1 MTTAPGSSSDTGRPS
16 DDGEMSTTSPLLP
29 TPTAGDGKSSGSRN
43 LPGSGA
49 HPGTS
54 LTDAVR
60 ADRLLPTPNAGA
72 TNYDDPSTW
81 RARQQILKAKGI
93 NGNGAGE
100 PLGVVVRELTS
111 SSEDS
116 PASQPVKQE
125 AGGAPTTT
133 AGFGLPSPVSLA
145 SYDPALS
152 SWRTSQVSLLST
164 EDERF
169 PRSWERWPTSGMT
182 RRGQAFALPM
192 SERPTAASGSSS
204 SLRTPMANEKNP
216 GGGGELRAQITL
228 GPERRNGTG
237 VDSRGRPN
245 KGRTLPTPA
254 ARDWKGRDLASR
266 EGGQSLPQALLPT
279 PEAWLGRRPSSSAID
294 QTRID
299 SRRHEGD
306 RGRRSITLPEVI
318 TPLLPT
324 PRTPTGGPEPTEMRR
339 ARGNVHGT
347 TLESALWDSLGEAT
361 PPPSNDGSE

>member
-1 MTTAPGSSSDTGRPS
+1 
-16 DDGEMSTTSPLLP
+16 
-29 TPTAGDGKSSGSRN
+29 
-43 LPGSGA
+43 
-49 HPGTS
+49 
-54 LTDAVR
+54 
-60 ADRLLPTPNAGA
+60 
-72 TNYDDPSTW
+72 
-81 RARQQILKAKGI
+81 
-93 NGNGAGE
+93 
-100 PLGVVVRELTS
+100 
-111 SSEDS
+111 
-116 PASQPVKQE
+116 
-125 AGGAPTTT
+125 
-133 AGFGLPSPVSLA
+133 
-145 SYDPALS
+145 
-152 SWRTSQVSLLST
+152 
-164 EDERF
+164 
-169 PRSWERWPTSGMT
+169 
-182 RRGQAFALPM
+182 
-192 SERPTAASGSSS
+192 
-204 SLRTPMANEKNP
+204 MANPANP
-216 GGGGELRAQITL
+216 GAGGELRAQITL
-228 GPERRNGTG
+228 GPSRRNGTG

-245 KGRTLPTPA
+245 KGRTLPTPRTEGFDAGNHRGQPDSLNQTIRQLPTPA